1 MTRVDGNDD
10 LKFLERGILLEDFY
24 EVRCKRKYDMEFRV
38 LQRMTQHK
46 DHVKNLYTSAKMEF
60 KRQNRYNEVL
70 PCKSMPLY
78 QTSVNHSRVKLQNK
92 TAAPL
97 QIAGS
102 SAEDEPMI
110 PITSSN
116 FDIDFKDESKMSD
129 TERYMNA
136 NYINVIILNNL

>member
-1 MTRVDGNDD
+1 
-10 LKFLERGILLEDFY
+10 
-24 EVRCKRKYDMEFRV
+24 
-38 LQRMTQHK
+38 
-46 DHVKNLYTSAKMEF
+46 MEF